1 MKKIFACVLMVL
13 VALGVAYADLKV
25 FPDSTATT
33 TYTTVPTQDN
43 PANAD
48 FSVQVFADSTGAS
61 ATRNI
66 SQAPPKDAIPFLEVE
81 TVAST
86 EIPAGY
92 IRITYDPVNSL
103 LEFHLIDATG
113 TARIATLS
121 VSDL

>member
-1 MKKIFACVLMVL
+1 MKKFLVMILMVL
-13 VALGVAYADLKV
+13 TVLGVAYADLKV

-33 TYTTVPTQDN
+33 TYSTIPTTDN

-48 FSVQVFADSTGAS
+48 FSVQVFEDATGAS
-61 ATRNI
+61 ATRSI
-66 SQAPPKDAIPFLEVE
+66 AQSAPKDAIPFVEVE
-81 TVAST
+81 TLTASD
-86 EIPAGY
+86 IPAGY

-113 TARIATLS
+113 TARIATIS